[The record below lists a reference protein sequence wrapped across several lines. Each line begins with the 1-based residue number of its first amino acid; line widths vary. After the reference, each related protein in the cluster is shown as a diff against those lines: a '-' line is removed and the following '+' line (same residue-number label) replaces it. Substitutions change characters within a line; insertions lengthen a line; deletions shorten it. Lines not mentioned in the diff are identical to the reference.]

1 MICTTPSIF
10 SLYVSSEASRIQSD
24 KRRHYLQ
31 QYLQQHQQ
39 PPAAPAAEAAAVAA
53 AAAASEAAEAAEAAV
68 VAAPAAPASE
78 AAEAAVVAAPA
89 APAAEA
95 AAVAAPAEA
104 SEAAEAAKNRKRP
117 QATNNRILSE
127 KRREYLPPLCIYS
140 IEFKYYLTIHQL
152 LVFSDISQ
160 TDFYS
165 IPLQ

>member
-53 AAAASEAAEAAEAAV
+53 AAA
-68 VAAPAAPASE
+68 
-78 AAEAAVVAAPA
+78 
-89 APAAEA
+89 
-95 AAVAAPAEA
+95 A